1 MLVDCNAV
9 VIPNEYILSGRKV
22 IYLTSNLF
30 TINKK
35 MKIYKTKK
43 YNTYIHLDITTKK
56 PRIYWYHKLL
66 QP

>member
-56 PRIYWYHKLL
+56 KQNILVS
-66 QP
+66 